1 MSTTF
6 PFPVQQELTQIA
18 LAYRNQSFIAD
29 MVMPRTPVPF
39 REFKWLQFTREDLFN
54 VPNTIVGRKGVPA
67 EVEFGATEVASFV
80 RDYGL
85 DDLVPQEDL
94 LSAPGSYNPLGRA
107 VEGITELIAL
117 DREVRVANLLTTAG
131 TYAAGNSATL
141 SGTSQWSDYTNAD
154 PYTAIMSALEGL
166 LVRPNTMVIGR
177 QAWNRLRVHPRITA
191 AVYPNGG
198 QMANTNRV
206 GTPASVQAVAD
217 LLELSNI
224 YVGDSWRNTA
234 AKGQTASMA
243 RVWGKHAAFLHLN
256 PVAGIRGEAITFGYT
271 AQFGTRVAGSIPE
284 PNVGLRGAQRVRVGE
299 SVREVV
305 CANDVG
311 YLFLNAVA

>member
-1 MSTTF
+1 MATTF

-18 LAYRNQSFIAD
+18 LAYRNQGFIAD
-29 MVMPRTPVPF
+29 SVLPRTPVPF
-39 REFKWLQFTREDLFN
+39 REFKWLQFTREDLFT
-54 VPNTIVGRKGVPA
+54 VPNTIVGRKGVPS

-107 VEGITELIAL
+107 VEGIAELLAL
-117 DREVRVANLLTTAG
+117 DREVRVANLITAAA
-131 TYAAGNSATL
+131 TYPAANVTAL
-141 SGTSQWSDYTNAD
+141 AGTSQWSDFTNSD
-154 PYTAIMSALEGL
+154 PYSAIMTALEGM

-177 QAWNRLRVHPRITA
+177 QAWNRLRVHPRIVA

-198 QMANTNRV
+198 QMSMSTRA
-206 GTPASVQAVAD
+206 GTPASVQALAD
-217 LLELSNI
+217 LLELQNI
-224 YVGDSWRNTA
+224 FVGDSWRNTA
-234 AKGQTASMA
+234 AKGQPASMA
-243 RVWGKHAAFLHLN
+243 RIWGKHAAFLHLN
-256 PVAGIRGEAITFGYT
+256 PVGGIRGEAITFGYT

-284 PNVGLRGAQRVRVGE
+284 PTVGLRGAQRVRVGE

-311 YLFLNAVA
+311 YLFLNAVV